1 MGLGPT
7 ATVGFRGPDG
17 EWVAVSPSNAL
28 PVQGSGAGAGWTPP
42 EGTNGQV
49 LKYDAEGNLVP
60 GTDNNTTYTAISESE
75 ITAGTATT
83 ARAIT
88 GQRAQAIVDKA
99 RTDVLLGEVITQ
111 AEYDAL
117 GANEKPAPYVY
128 LIVG

>member
-17 EWVAVSPSNAL
+17 EWVAVTPSNAL
-28 PVQGSGAGAGWTPP
+28 PVQGVGSGAGWTPP
-42 EGTNGQV
+42 AGTNGQV
-49 LKYDAEGNLVP
+49 LKYDANGVLVP
-60 GTDNNTTYTAISESE
+60 GTDNNTTYTALSQAE

-88 GQRAQAIVDKA
+88 GAGSEQIVTKA
-99 RTDVLLGEVITQ
+99 RTGVLLGEVITQ
-111 AEYDAL
+111 AAYDAL
-117 GANEKPAPYVY
+117 GANEKPAPYAY